1 LNAEARSQ
9 SRAAEY
15 KEGEHVMEN
24 EEVEARLELI
34 NNLLAAEKALEDSGG
49 MTDEEI
55 EKRLELVTSLIA
67 AEKELAEIG

>member
-1 LNAEARSQ
+1 
-9 SRAAEY
+9 
-15 KEGEHVMEN
+15 MEN
-24 EEVEARLELI
+24 EEIEARLELI

-49 MTDEEI
+49 MTDLEI